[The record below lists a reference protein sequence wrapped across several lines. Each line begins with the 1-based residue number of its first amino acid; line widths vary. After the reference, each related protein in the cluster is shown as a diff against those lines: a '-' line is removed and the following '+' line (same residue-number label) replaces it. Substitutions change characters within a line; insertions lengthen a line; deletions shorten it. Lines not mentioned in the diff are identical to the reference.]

1 MTCTAADRN
10 LAILLIFVH
19 ARAFCARL
27 PLLVAGTAQHLPPAN
42 ELDSY
47 RVSNYPQLSSGSVL
61 NRLPYLFTKLHTVH
75 TYQLLRDR
83 MGYNSYQ
90 NPHSLWIRSQMCAVP
105 GVLSECAPS
114 GDDAQLGLAA
124 QRSLEGPGTQAS
136 SIHLCPKPKVN
147 VTFISN

>member
-1 MTCTAADRN
+1 MEAENDVR
-10 LAILLIFVH
+10 
-19 ARAFCARL
+19 ARGLSARCHVDYL
-27 PLLVAGTAQHLPPAN
+27 TNDPL
-42 ELDSY
+42 E
-47 RVSNYPQLSSGSVL
+47 
-61 NRLPYLFTKLHTVH
+61 
-75 TYQLLRDR
+75 
-83 MGYNSYQ
+83 
-90 NPHSLWIRSQMCAVP
+90 MCAVP